1 MENKLRRKQCMVEE
15 TRRSFWKGKIRSR
28 RKIRL
33 EPHCPQNGGLR
44 ETAFCNSYRRNKNT
58 DKTNGSEAVQRMQ
71 FVLQLGEV
79 VAFR

>member
-1 MENKLRRKQCMVEE
+1 MENKLRRKQWMVEE
-15 TRRSFWKGKIRSR
+15 TLRLFWKGNIRSR

-44 ETAFCNSYRRNKNT
+44 ETAFCNSYRRNKNKK
-58 DKTNGSEAVQRMQ
+58 KTNGSEALQRMQ
-71 FVLQLGEV
+71 LVLRIGEV

>member
-1 MENKLRRKQCMVEE
+1 MENKLRRKHWMVEE
-15 TRRSFWKGKIRSR
+15 TRRSFWKGKMRSR
-28 RKIRL
+28 GKIRV

-58 DKTNGSEAVQRMQ
+58 KKTNYSEAVQRMQ
-71 FVLQLGEV
+71 FVLRIGDV